1 MATASK
7 KTVARAGRR
16 TKAEVEKEFASVQ
29 AEVERARQEANPKN
43 EESRLLHEAEV
54 RAAVEAVTVEGVVQ
68 RISSL
73 GLDVSKALGG
83 LSEQLREGRAAGGSA
98 GGRRNRDQ
106 GTRKAPQARRG
117 GDRPGPVRPLCA
129 A

>member
-1 MATASK
+1 VATASK

-83 LSEQLREGRAAGGSA
+83 LSEQLREEVGRPQC
-98 GGRRNRDQ
+98 GRPS
-106 GTRKAPQARRG
+106 KS
-117 GDRPGPVRPLCA
+117 RPGNSKGSTS
-129 A
+129 